1 MEPNTEKNQ
10 QAEAQETA
18 QETAK
23 TAEATA
29 AEETTATESAEQ
41 PETAAAEAE
50 STTEED
56 QHMKK
61 KELKAA
67 LEKAEAALADHKDQ
81 HLRLMAEYQNYR
93 NRTTEEKKKI
103 YGDAKADCIKS
114 LLTVVDTFER
124 AMDAAC
130 SDETYKKGIEMTFSQ
145 LQKALEQMGVKEIA
159 EVGVEFD
166 PNLHNA
172 IKQMDD
178 TDFEENKVC
187 QIYQKGYLL
196 GDRLIVRQWLQFLYR
211 NQLPCAK
218 RQNPLPSSRKQPLPD
233 NTLNKRF

>member
-196 GDRLIVRQWLQFLYR
+196 GDRLIR
-211 NQLPCAK
+211 CESSK
-218 RQNPLPSSRKQPLPD
+218 KPS
-233 NTLNKRF
+233 F

>member
-1 MEPNTEKNQ
+1 MELNTEKNQ

-18 QETAK
+18 QETAHETAHETAK

-196 GDRLIVRQWLQFLYR
+196 GDRLIRPAMV
-211 NQLPCAK
+211 AV
-218 RQNPLPSSRKQPLPD
+218 SV
-233 NTLNKRF
+233 

>member
-145 LQKALEQMGVKEIA
+145 LQKSLEQMGVKEIA

-196 GDRLIVRQWLQFLYR
+196 GDRLIRPAMV
-211 NQLPCAK
+211 AV
-218 RQNPLPSSRKQPLPD
+218 SV
-233 NTLNKRF
+233 

>member
-1 MEPNTEKNQ
+1 MQPNTEKNQ

-196 GDRLIVRQWLQFLYR
+196 GDRLIRPAMV
-211 NQLPCAK
+211 AV
-218 RQNPLPSSRKQPLPD
+218 SV
-233 NTLNKRF
+233 

>member
-1 MEPNTEKNQ
+1 MELNTEKKQ
-10 QAEAQETA
+10 QAEAEETVQDTVTEA
-18 QETAK
+18 ATEAS
-23 TAEATA
+23 AEAVEAEPEIA
-29 AEETTATESAEQ
+29 AEETAE
-41 PETAAAEAE
+41 AAE

-67 LEKAEAALADHKDQ
+67 LEKAEAALADQKDQ

-124 AMDAAC
+124 AMEAAC
-130 SDETYKKGIEMTFSQ
+130 SDEAYKKGMEMTFSQ

-178 TDFEENKVC
+178 TEFEENKVC
-187 QIYQKGYLL
+187 AVYQKGYLL
-196 GDRLIVRQWLQFLYR
+196 GDRLIRPAMV
-211 NQLPCAK
+211 AVAV
-218 RQNPLPSSRKQPLPD
+218 
-233 NTLNKRF
+233 

>member
-103 YGDAKADCIKS
+103 YSDAKADCIKS

-196 GDRLIVRQWLQFLYR
+196 GDRLIRPAMV
-211 NQLPCAK
+211 AV
-218 RQNPLPSSRKQPLPD
+218 SV
-233 NTLNKRF
+233 

>member
-93 NRTTEEKKKI
+93 NLTTEEKKKI

-196 GDRLIVRQWLQFLYR
+196 GDRLIRPAMV
-211 NQLPCAK
+211 AV
-218 RQNPLPSSRKQPLPD
+218 SV
-233 NTLNKRF
+233 

>member
-1 MEPNTEKNQ
+1 MEPNTEKKQ
-10 QAEAQETA
+10 QAEAEETV
-18 QETAK
+18 QDTA
-23 TAEATA
+23 TEAATEASAEAVEAEPEIA
-29 AEETTATESAEQ
+29 AEETAE
-41 PETAAAEAE
+41 AAE

-67 LEKAEAALADHKDQ
+67 LEKAEAALADQKDQ

-124 AMDAAC
+124 AMEAAC
-130 SDETYKKGIEMTFSQ
+130 SDEAYKKGMEMTFSQ
-145 LQKALEQMGVKEIA
+145 LQKAMEQMGVKEIA

-172 IKQMDD
+172 IKQMDN
-178 TDFEENKVC
+178 TEFEENKVC
-187 QIYQKGYLL
+187 AVYQKGYLL
-196 GDRLIVRQWLQFLYR
+196 GDRLIRPAMV
-211 NQLPCAK
+211 AVAV
-218 RQNPLPSSRKQPLPD
+218 
-233 NTLNKRF
+233 

>member
-1 MEPNTEKNQ
+1 MKPNTEKNQ

-196 GDRLIVRQWLQFLYR
+196 GDRLIRPAMV
-211 NQLPCAK
+211 AV
-218 RQNPLPSSRKQPLPD
+218 SV
-233 NTLNKRF
+233 

>member
-10 QAEAQETA
+10 QAEAQETAQDTA

-196 GDRLIVRQWLQFLYR
+196 GDRLIRPAMV
-211 NQLPCAK
+211 AV
-218 RQNPLPSSRKQPLPD
+218 SV
-233 NTLNKRF
+233 

>member
-23 TAEATA
+23 TAEAT

-124 AMDAAC
+124 AMDASC

-172 IKQMDD
+172 IKQVDD

-196 GDRLIVRQWLQFLYR
+196 GDRLIRPAMV
-211 NQLPCAK
+211 AV
-218 RQNPLPSSRKQPLPD
+218 SV
-233 NTLNKRF
+233 

>member
-41 PETAAAEAE
+41 SETAAAEAE

-196 GDRLIVRQWLQFLYR
+196 GDRLIRPAMV
-211 NQLPCAK
+211 AV
-218 RQNPLPSSRKQPLPD
+218 SV
-233 NTLNKRF
+233 

>member
-50 STTEED
+50 STSEED

-196 GDRLIVRQWLQFLYR
+196 GDRLIRPAMV
-211 NQLPCAK
+211 AV
-218 RQNPLPSSRKQPLPD
+218 SV
-233 NTLNKRF
+233 

>member
-1 MEPNTEKNQ
+1 MEPNTEKKQ
-10 QAEAQETA
+10 QAEAEETTQNTAEEAATATAAETA
-18 QETAK
+18 
-23 TAEATA
+23 AEASAEAVEAEPETA
-29 AEETTATESAEQ
+29 AEETAE
-41 PETAAAEAE
+41 PAEAESE

-56 QHMKK
+56 QYMKK

-124 AMDAAC
+124 AMEAAC

-187 QIYQKGYLL
+187 EIYQKGYLL
-196 GDRLIVRQWLQFLYR
+196 GDRLIRPAMV
-211 NQLPCAK
+211 AV
-218 RQNPLPSSRKQPLPD
+218 SV
-233 NTLNKRF
+233 

>member
-23 TAEATA
+23 TAEAAT
-29 AEETTATESAEQ
+29 EKTTATAESAEQ

-61 KELKAA
+61 KNLKAA

-114 LLTVVDTFER
+114 LLTVIDTFER

-196 GDRLIVRQWLQFLYR
+196 GDRLIRPAMV
-211 NQLPCAK
+211 AV
-218 RQNPLPSSRKQPLPD
+218 SV
-233 NTLNKRF
+233 

>member
-1 MEPNTEKNQ
+1 MEPNTEKNH

-178 TDFEENKVC
+178 TDFEENKGC

-196 GDRLIVRQWLQFLYR
+196 GDRLIRPAMV
-211 NQLPCAK
+211 AV
-218 RQNPLPSSRKQPLPD
+218 SV
-233 NTLNKRF
+233 

>member
-81 HLRLMAEYQNYR
+81 HLRLMAEYQHYR

-196 GDRLIVRQWLQFLYR
+196 GDRLIRPAMV
-211 NQLPCAK
+211 AV
-218 RQNPLPSSRKQPLPD
+218 SV
-233 NTLNKRF
+233 

>member
-41 PETAAAEAE
+41 PKTAAAEAE

-196 GDRLIVRQWLQFLYR
+196 GDRLIRPAMV
-211 NQLPCAK
+211 AV
-218 RQNPLPSSRKQPLPD
+218 SV
-233 NTLNKRF
+233 

>member
-18 QETAK
+18 QETAHETAK

-41 PETAAAEAE
+41 PEAAAAEAE

-187 QIYQKGYLL
+187 EIYQKGYLL
-196 GDRLIVRQWLQFLYR
+196 GDRLIRPAMV
-211 NQLPCAK
+211 AV
-218 RQNPLPSSRKQPLPD
+218 SV
-233 NTLNKRF
+233 

>member
-67 LEKAEAALADHKDQ
+67 LEKAEAALVDHKDQ

-196 GDRLIVRQWLQFLYR
+196 GDRLIRPAMV
-211 NQLPCAK
+211 AV
-218 RQNPLPSSRKQPLPD
+218 SV
-233 NTLNKRF
+233 

>member
-56 QHMKK
+56 QQMKK
-61 KELKAA
+61 KEQKAEQ
-67 LEKAEAALADHKDQ
+67 EKAEAALADHKDQ

-187 QIYQKGYLL
+187 QIYLKGYLL
-196 GDRLIVRQWLQFLYR
+196 GDRLIRPAMV
-211 NQLPCAK
+211 AV
-218 RQNPLPSSRKQPLPD
+218 SV
-233 NTLNKRF
+233 

>member
-23 TAEATA
+23 TVEATA

-196 GDRLIVRQWLQFLYR
+196 GDRLIRPAMV
-211 NQLPCAK
+211 AV
-218 RQNPLPSSRKQPLPD
+218 SV
-233 NTLNKRF
+233 

>member
-93 NRTTEEKKKI
+93 NRTTQEKKKI

-196 GDRLIVRQWLQFLYR
+196 GDRLIRPAMV
-211 NQLPCAK
+211 AV
-218 RQNPLPSSRKQPLPD
+218 SV
-233 NTLNKRF
+233 

>member
-10 QAEAQETA
+10 QAEA

-41 PETAAAEAE
+41 PETATAEAE

-196 GDRLIVRQWLQFLYR
+196 GDRLIRPAMV
-211 NQLPCAK
+211 AV
-218 RQNPLPSSRKQPLPD
+218 SV
-233 NTLNKRF
+233 

>member
-10 QAEAQETA
+10 QTEAQETA

-196 GDRLIVRQWLQFLYR
+196 GDRLIRPAMV
-211 NQLPCAK
+211 AV
-218 RQNPLPSSRKQPLPD
+218 SV
-233 NTLNKRF
+233 

>member
-1 MEPNTEKNQ
+1 MEANTEKNQ

-196 GDRLIVRQWLQFLYR
+196 GDRLIRPAMV
-211 NQLPCAK
+211 AV
-218 RQNPLPSSRKQPLPD
+218 SV
-233 NTLNKRF
+233 

>member
-1 MEPNTEKNQ
+1 MEPNTEKNP

-23 TAEATA
+23 TAEAATEA
-29 AEETTATESAEQ
+29 TATESVEQ

-196 GDRLIVRQWLQFLYR
+196 GDRLIRPAMV
-211 NQLPCAK
+211 AV
-218 RQNPLPSSRKQPLPD
+218 SV
-233 NTLNKRF
+233 

>member
-172 IKQMDD
+172 VMHVDD
-178 TDFEENKVC
+178 EDLGENVVVEVFQDGFK
-187 QIYQKGYLL
+187 L
-196 GDRLIVRQWLQFLYR
+196 GDKIIRHAMVKVA
-211 NQLPCAK
+211 N
-218 RQNPLPSSRKQPLPD
+218 
-233 NTLNKRF
+233 

>member
-41 PETAAAEAE
+41 PETAAAEAA

-145 LQKALEQMGVKEIA
+145 LQKPLEQMGVKEIA

-196 GDRLIVRQWLQFLYR
+196 GDRLIRPAMV
-211 NQLPCAK
+211 AV
-218 RQNPLPSSRKQPLPD
+218 SV
-233 NTLNKRF
+233 